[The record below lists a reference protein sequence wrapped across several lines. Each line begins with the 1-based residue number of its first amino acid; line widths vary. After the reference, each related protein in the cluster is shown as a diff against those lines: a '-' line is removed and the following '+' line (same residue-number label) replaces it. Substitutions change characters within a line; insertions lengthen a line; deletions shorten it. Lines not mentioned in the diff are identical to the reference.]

1 MKILIVAFTF
11 PPNKDGVS
19 DAAAAMTRG
28 FTARGWE
35 VDVLTE
41 ITTPA
46 RESMLWNNARIHEY
60 THTGGNSPD
69 IILREQGTSYA
80 DFLLAGSWDVL
91 IFHAYGPHL
100 QLALPVMERI
110 RGKKFLVSHGYAAL
124 MWVRTNRFPFGLV
137 YWMKS
142 VIASFRMPAWLG
154 RFDRTIYLSEQ
165 SDLFGFYDHFI
176 AKACSYA
183 GARVIPN
190 GVDLAERGANPEGF
204 RQQHG
209 IPRDAFLF
217 VCVANYSRR
226 KDQGYGARAFRKA
239 AIPGSV
245 LVFIG
250 SDFNIYSQAFQAADE
265 QQRGSNPPGTII
277 WLEKQSRSSTL
288 DALAACD
295 AFVLSANHEAQ
306 PIALLE
312 AMREGKPW
320 IARKAGCIER
330 MEGGLCV
337 TSEQA
342 MADAM
347 VRLSSDGA
355 LRDRLSR
362 EGAEAVSLR
371 YDRNTYMDSY
381 CKLVEELAP
390 DAV

>member
-11 PPNKDGVS
+11 PPHMDGVS
-19 DAAAAMTRG
+19 DATAAMTRG
-28 FTARGWE
+28 FTDRGWE
-35 VDVLTE
+35 VDILTE
-41 ITTPA
+41 PATPA
-46 RESMLWNNARIHEY
+46 RESMLWNKARIHEY
-60 THTGGNSPD
+60 TYTEGDSPD
-69 IILREQGTSYA
+69 IILKQRGTNYA
-80 DFLLAGSWDVL
+80 DFLLGGPWDVL
-91 IFHAYGPHL
+91 IFHAYGHHVR
-100 QLALPVMERI
+100 LALPVMERI
-110 RGKKFLVSHGYAAL
+110 RGKKVLVSHGYAAL
-124 MWVRTNRFPFGLV
+124 MWVRTNRFPFGLA
-137 YWMKS
+137 YWMRS
-142 VIASFRMPAWLG
+142 VIGSFRMPGWLG

-165 SDLFGFYDHFI
+165 ADLVGFYDHFI
-176 AKACSYA
+176 AKACRYA

-190 GVDLAERGANPEGF
+190 GVDRTERGENPERF
-204 RQQHG
+204 RQEHG

-250 SDFNIYSQAFQAADE
+250 SEFNVYSEAFQAADE
-265 QQRGSNPPGTII
+265 QERGSNPPCTII

-288 DALAACD
+288 NALAACD

-320 IARKAGCIER
+320 IARKAGCIGR

-347 VRLSSDGA
+347 VRLTSDGE
-355 LRDRLSR
+355 LRSRLSR
-362 EGAEAVSLR
+362 EGSEAVSQR
-371 YDRNTYMDSY
+371 YDRNTYMESY